1 MIILRSSLII
11 YYHKNNNSIDNS
23 LWYFFFYR
31 SHLSHDRTIFTGTW
45 TLGMC
50 VKQQCDVGLVTLL
63 TSQMWLFEINKI
75 SRAF

>member
-23 LWYFFFYR
+23 LWYFFYR
-31 SHLSHDRTIFTGTW
+31 SHLSHDRAILTGTW

-50 VKQQCDVGLVTLL
+50 VKQHCDVGLLTLL

-75 SRAF
+75 CRAF